1 MFLLPV
7 ANPEVGTK
15 VVHHAL
21 ALVAVVAPVDGEV
34 EGVMEGKDPADMV
47 TVVVVMVADA
57 TRAEGT
63 AGVIRLV
70 AVEVVKV
77 VVDMVIAVVIAVVTV
92 VVETGMVIAV
102 VIAVVTVVVET
113 GMVIAAAGPMGLL
126 RQGTADGLEQL
137 KMSFIRG
144 EPTSIA
150 ACVMET
156 LGLFHFACEK
166 RRIQTI

>member
-21 ALVAVVAPVDGEV
+21 ALVAAVAPVDGEV
-34 EGVMEGKDPADMV
+34 EGVMEGKDPVDMV
-47 TVVVVMVADA
+47 TVVVFMVADA
-57 TRAEGT
+57 MRAEGT

-70 AVEVVKV
+70 AVEVAKV
-77 VVDMVIAVVIAVVTV
+77 VVDMVIAVVTV

-150 ACVMET
+150 ACVMDM